1 MSKILGVDLGTMF
14 FQTAEESSGGNVSIK
29 TMRNAFV
36 EIAAT
41 DDIEDILKQNSWQYV
56 KDGKHYY
63 VLGEDSLR
71 VANMFPGKVELRR
84 PLQDGVLNKGEEKKM
99 LVLSEMIKNAIG
111 KAPDKTSVVCTCVS
125 SPSVDD
131 SPDSAFH
138 KARISGMLQQLGYN
152 VKVIE
157 EGHAVVLGERP
168 SITEIVD
175 GKEVERPY
183 SGIGISC
190 LLPHVKIYTKR
201 GIIPISKVVTGDLV
215 LTHQGRWRAVT
226 NVIVKDF
233 EGISTNVQLQGYSD
247 NTNEYGFVDNHEL
260 YVYRNGRWQWI
271 GCESLEEKD
280 IVGEPIVLEDVEND
294 YDLGMSIC
302 ERITCSSTY
311 TKKRIEVSSDV
322 HRLLGYF
329 LGDGNI
335 TRGNNDGIC
344 FNFGP
349 EEIFYANDVQEIL
362 KKNFGKEST
371 CELIQWEGSSKLRVS
386 CYSKGLGN
394 YFRNHFYDSNGEKI
408 FPWCLSKLR
417 KTHCLNLLIGLI
429 RSDGDLSC
437 GDITFGNTSTNLIIL
452 VKQILARLGYCASV
466 SWRSPRSHKLNNSDR
481 IICGKKNDWSV
492 TAGSR
497 LSLLSLQSLIETVD
511 CSSSMFPE
519 KMFINGNFA
528 STIVQKIEYKEYEG
542 PVYDIQVDEDHS
554 FSGPYLTIH
563 NCGAGRTNCVLAYK
577 GMQVLGMSCA
587 RGGDWIDQKVSE
599 ATGAPISQVTKKK
612 EVELDFGNLKD
623 DDDIIFA
630 LNAYYTSMI
639 EFVFSKFSS
648 HFQKVKSQF
657 EAPLEVVVAGGTSM
671 PKGFCDKVSEVI
683 SSLEL
688 PFVIKSVRH
697 AKDPR
702 NAVVKGCLTYAAS
715 AYRKMQQSKDDTVAK
730 SME

>member
-63 VLGEDSLR
+63 ILGEDSLR

-183 SGIGISC
+183 SGIGISF
-190 LLPHVKIYTKR
+190 
-201 GIIPISKVVTGDLV
+201 GS
-215 LTHQGRWRAVT
+215 GRV
-226 NVIVKDF
+226 
-233 EGISTNVQLQGYSD
+233 
-247 NTNEYGFVDNHEL
+247 
-260 YVYRNGRWQWI
+260 
-271 GCESLEEKD
+271 
-280 IVGEPIVLEDVEND
+280 
-294 YDLGMSIC
+294 
-302 ERITCSSTY
+302 
-311 TKKRIEVSSDV
+311 
-322 HRLLGYF
+322 
-329 LGDGNI
+329 
-335 TRGNNDGIC
+335 
-344 FNFGP
+344 
-349 EEIFYANDVQEIL
+349 
-362 KKNFGKEST
+362 
-371 CELIQWEGSSKLRVS
+371 
-386 CYSKGLGN
+386 
-394 YFRNHFYDSNGEKI
+394 
-408 FPWCLSKLR
+408 
-417 KTHCLNLLIGLI
+417 
-429 RSDGDLSC
+429 
-437 GDITFGNTSTNLIIL
+437 
-452 VKQILARLGYCASV
+452 
-466 SWRSPRSHKLNNSDR
+466 
-481 IICGKKNDWSV
+481 
-492 TAGSR
+492 
-497 LSLLSLQSLIETVD
+497 
-511 CSSSMFPE
+511 
-519 KMFINGNFA
+519 
-528 STIVQKIEYKEYEG
+528 
-542 PVYDIQVDEDHS
+542 
-554 FSGPYLTIH
+554 
-563 NCGAGRTNCVLAYK
+563 NCVLAYK
-577 GMQVLGMSCA
+577 GLQVLGMSAA
-587 RGGDWIDQKVSE
+587 RCLSKDFLVLTKCGYRSISDVVAGDLVLDAHGEFVEVLNVINNGHRESLVGIEVDNLPFIHHKMTGDHRVFVKRHGKWDWTTASDVSEGDIIGEPVVRHTSLKRSYYYGFDKVSKKGLKGNRSRNLGRIFGLFLGDGSTNLYKNGQGYDSGYTQWVFNSNDDDMINEYNEIISSYFDRDVCLTNDGNMVRIKLHMNSVAKHFKEKFYNEKGVKVCPLSLCEIPNQMAIGIIQGLIDSDGNSNSRNGFDFNNTSLDVAILFHQILNRFGISHSFMKREPRLGGINSEGVQIVGKKVCYAIRISGFSSDMLRLLFDFKTGEPPIQTHDITEYRVKNTSEVEYNDDVYDLSINSSHHSFSSVGCIVHNCGDWIDQKVSE

-612 EVELDFGNLKD
+612 EVELDFVNLKD

>member
-183 SGIGISC
+183 SGIGIS
-190 LLPHVKIYTKR
+190 
-201 GIIPISKVVTGDLV
+201 
-215 LTHQGRWRAVT
+215 
-226 NVIVKDF
+226 F
-233 EGISTNVQLQGYSD
+233 
-247 NTNEYGFVDNHEL
+247 
-260 YVYRNGRWQWI
+260 
-271 GCESLEEKD
+271 
-280 IVGEPIVLEDVEND
+280 
-294 YDLGMSIC
+294 
-302 ERITCSSTY
+302 
-311 TKKRIEVSSDV
+311 
-322 HRLLGYF
+322 
-329 LGDGNI
+329 
-335 TRGNNDGIC
+335 
-344 FNFGP
+344 
-349 EEIFYANDVQEIL
+349 
-362 KKNFGKEST
+362 
-371 CELIQWEGSSKLRVS
+371 
-386 CYSKGLGN
+386 
-394 YFRNHFYDSNGEKI
+394 
-408 FPWCLSKLR
+408 
-417 KTHCLNLLIGLI
+417 
-429 RSDGDLSC
+429 
-437 GDITFGNTSTNLIIL
+437 
-452 VKQILARLGYCASV
+452 
-466 SWRSPRSHKLNNSDR
+466 
-481 IICGKKNDWSV
+481 
-492 TAGSR
+492 
-497 LSLLSLQSLIETVD
+497 
-511 CSSSMFPE
+511 
-519 KMFINGNFA
+519 
-528 STIVQKIEYKEYEG
+528 
-542 PVYDIQVDEDHS
+542 
-554 FSGPYLTIH
+554 
-563 NCGAGRTNCVLAYK
+563 GAGRVNCVLAYK
-577 GMQVLGMSCA
+577 GLQVLGMSAA
-587 RGGDWIDQKVSE
+587 RSGDWIDQKVSE